1 MSSVPAASVF
11 WGDRIAVEEIGGV
24 PFRMYVERPKRISE
38 LFAFA
43 ERWGSRPY
51 VVQGERVLT
60 FADLKTA
67 VGAKARALTSAGIRR
82 GDRVFVL
89 GWNGPEWVVNFWAC
103 VSAGAV
109 PVAANAWWSEGEL
122 ADALTALKPALTLA
136 DSRGA
141 TRMPTGWRIGQW
153 ETELNQTDA
162 TDEAIPDAA
171 LPNEPS
177 ENDPAVII
185 FTSGTEGQPK
195 AVVLAHRSLLA
206 SLQMLLHIS
215 RRLPQQLDETAGE
228 AILHTGPL
236 FHIGGVG
243 AMLRGVTVGNT
254 LVMPQGRFD
263 PAEALALIE
272 RHKISRWNAVPTM
285 ATRLLEHPDVQQ
297 RDLSSLRALTLGGAP
312 VSAEL
317 LKLMRSGLPG
327 VEARIATGYGLSE
340 NGGQATAAS
349 GADTADRPGS
359 SGRPLPCVEIKI
371 VPRSGMPDGEV
382 FLRSPTQML
391 GYFGEEESPID
402 NEGWL
407 HTGDLGRIDDDG
419 HLWITGR
426 CKDIIIRGGENIAPA
441 AVERALLTISGVS
454 EAAVF
459 GVPHPDL
466 GEEVMAVVVA
476 EGETSPDRLE
486 EQLRAS
492 LASFAVPSRWSLR
505 KEKLPVNM
513 TGKID
518 KAALKAEAVAA
529 CGGQADA
536 ISAAIPK
543 DIPDAP
549 AMQSFQH
556 VTPSLRIFQG
566 ADCLRF
572 LKRELERLN
581 SQRAVIV
588 CGASLAR
595 EGALLD
601 LARSAMGE
609 RCVGIFSGVRAHS
622 PAPAVAEAAQE
633 LRRLEADA
641 VVAIGGGSAIVTAR
655 AASILLAEQGELAS
669 LSTAMD
675 KDGRLRSPKLA
686 APKLPQLIIPTTP
699 TTAMVKAG
707 SAVLDSEAGVRRALF
722 DPKTRAQS
730 IFIHPDFVRSAPR
743 ALVLGSAL
751 NSFALAVEGLTSLA
765 GDPLADALLM
775 HALRLMTTHLAKP
788 ALEGDA
794 VARGELV
801 LAAMLCG
808 QGTDFTGAGV
818 TTALGHI
825 IGSRHHVENGIVN
838 AIMLPHALRFSAEVI
853 QSGLTKVATALGLTS
868 DGDTLLLE
876 SVIAAI
882 DQMCGTL
889 DVPRRLRDVGVPH
902 DALPEIAS
910 LGMADWFLRGNPRP
924 VRTASELQLILEGAW

>member
-1 MSSVPAASVF
+1 MKNTMSSTPAS
-11 WGDRIAVEEIGGV
+11 WGHRIAVEEIGGV
-24 PFRMYVERPKRISE
+24 PFLMYVERPKQIGD

-43 ERWGSRPY
+43 ERWGGRPY
-51 VVQGERVLT
+51 VVQGEQVLT
-60 FADLKTA
+60 FAGLKSA
-67 VGAKARALTSAGIRR
+67 VGAKTRALAAAGIKR
-82 GDRVFVL
+82 GARVFML
-89 GWNGPEWVVNFWAC
+89 GWNGPEWAVNFWAC
-103 VSAGAV
+103 VRAGAV

-122 ADALTALKPALTLA
+122 TDALTALKPALTLA
-136 DSRGA
+136 DPRGA
-141 TRMPTGWRIGQW
+141 AKMSHAWRRGPWETDLDPTG
-153 ETELNQTDA
+153 TA
-162 TDEAIPDAA
+162 AEAVPEDDAA
-171 LPNEPS
+171 LPS
-177 ENDPAVII
+177 EGDPAVII
-185 FTSGTEGQPK
+185 FTSGTEGRPK

-215 RRLPQQLDETAGE
+215 RRLPQQIDETAGE
-228 AILHTGPL
+228 VILHTGPL

-243 AMLRGVTVGNT
+243 ALLRGVTVGNT

-263 PAEALALIE
+263 PADALELIE

-285 ATRLLEHPDVQQ
+285 ATRLLEHPDAHR
-297 RDLSSLRALTLGGAP
+297 RDLRSLRAITLGGAP

-340 NGGQATAAS
+340 NCGQATAAS

-359 SGRPLPCVEIKI
+359 SGRPLPCVELKI
-371 VPRSGMPDGEV
+371 VSRPGMPDGEV
-382 FLRSPTQML
+382 LVRSPSQML

-402 NEGWL
+402 REGWL
-407 HTGDLGRIDDDG
+407 HTGDLGRVDGDG

-426 CKDIIIRGGENIAPA
+426 LKDIIIRGGENIAPA
-441 AVERALLTISGVS
+441 AVERALLDIPGVS

-466 GEEVMAVVVA
+466 GEEVMAVVVV
-476 EGETSPDRLE
+476 EGESSPDRIQ

-505 KEKLPVNM
+505 REKLPVNL
-513 TGKID
+513 TGKVD
-518 KAALKAEAVAA
+518 KAALKAEALAA
-529 CGGQADA
+529 CRGRADDLL
-536 ISAAIPK
+536 AAT
-543 DIPDAP
+543 
-549 AMQSFQH
+549 AMQCFQH
-556 VTPSLRIFQG
+556 VTPPLRIFQG
-566 ADCLRF
+566 ADCLRY
-572 LKRELERLN
+572 LGRELERLN
-581 SQRAVIV
+581 SRRAVIV

-609 RCVGIFSGVRAHS
+609 RCAGVFSGVRAHS
-622 PAPAVAEAAQE
+622 PAPAVAEAAQQ

-641 VVAIGGGSAIVTAR
+641 VVAVGGGSAIVTAR
-655 AASILLAEQGELAS
+655 AASILLAEKGALAS

-675 KDGRLRSPKLA
+675 EHGSLRSPKLA

-707 SAVLDSEAGVRRALF
+707 SAVLDPEAGVRRALF

-743 ALVLGSAL
+743 ALVLGSGL
-751 NSFALAVEGLTSLA
+751 NSFAMAVEGLTSLA

-775 HALRLMTTHLAKP
+775 HAVRLMTAHLASP

-794 VARGELV
+794 AARGELA
-801 LAAMLCG
+801 LAAVLCG
-808 QGTDFTGAGV
+808 QGTDFTGAGI

-853 QSGLTKVATALGLTS
+853 QPGLAKVATALGLEPR
-868 DGDTLLLE
+868 GAKLLLE
-876 SVIAAI
+876 SVIDAVDRI
-882 DQMCGTL
+882 CGAL
-889 DVPRRLRDVGVPH
+889 DAPRRLRDVGVPY
-902 DALPEIAS
+902 DALPEIAT

-924 VRTASELQLILEGAW
+924 VRAASELQQILEGAW

>member
-1 MSSVPAASVF
+1 MENTIWLAPAS
-11 WGDRIAVEEIGGV
+11 WGDHIAVEEIDGV
-24 PFRMYVERPKRISE
+24 PFRMYIERPKRIGD

-43 ERWGSRPY
+43 ERWSARPY

-60 FADLKTA
+60 FAGLKSA
-67 VGAKARALTSAGIRR
+67 VGAKARALAAAGIKR
-82 GDRVFVL
+82 GARVFVL

-103 VSAGAV
+103 VCAGAL

-122 ADALTALKPALTLA
+122 AEALTALKPVLTLA

-141 TRMPTGWRIGQW
+141 ARMPPAWRCGPWEIELAPTG
-153 ETELNQTDA
+153 A
-162 TDEAIPDAA
+162 VAEAIPDPDATS
-171 LPNEPS
+171 PS
-177 ENDPAVII
+177 EGDPAVII
-185 FTSGTEGQPK
+185 FTSGTEGRPK
-195 AVVLAHRSLLA
+195 AVVLAHRSLLS

-215 RRLPQQLDETAGE
+215 RRLPQQLDETSRE
-228 AILHTGPL
+228 VILHTGPL

-243 AMLRGVTVGNT
+243 ALLRGVTVGNT

-263 PAEALALIE
+263 PADALALIE

-285 ATRLLEHPDVQQ
+285 ATRLLEHPDVHR
-297 RDLSSLRALTLGGAP
+297 RDLRSLRAITLGGAP
-312 VSAEL
+312 VHTEL

-327 VEARIATGYGLSE
+327 VEARVATGYGLSE

-359 SGRPLPCVEIKI
+359 SGRPLPCVELKI
-371 VPRSGMPDGEV
+371 VPQPGMPDGEV
-382 FLRSPTQML
+382 LLRSPTQML

-402 NEGWL
+402 REGWL

-441 AVERALLTISGVS
+441 AVERALLAIPGVS

-466 GEEVMAVVVA
+466 GEEVMAVVVT
-476 EGETSPDRLE
+476 EGETSPDRLQ
-486 EQLRAS
+486 EQLRKS

-505 KEKLPVNM
+505 KEKLPVNL
-513 TGKID
+513 TGKVD
-518 KAALKAEAVAA
+518 KAALKAEARAA
-529 CGGQADA
+529 CLNRADDL
-536 ISAAIPK
+536 IAAT
-543 DIPDAP
+543 
-549 AMQSFQH
+549 AMPSFQH
-556 VTPSLRIFQG
+556 VTPPLRVFQG

-572 LKRELERLN
+572 LGRELERLN
-581 SQRAVIV
+581 SRRAVIV

-609 RCVGIFSGVRAHS
+609 RCAGIFSGVRAHS
-622 PAPAVAEAAQE
+622 PAPAVAEAARE
-633 LRRLEADA
+633 LGRLEADA
-641 VVAIGGGSAIVTAR
+641 VVAVGGGSAIVTAR
-655 AASILLAEQGELAS
+655 AASILLAEKGELAS

-675 KDGRLRSPKLA
+675 EHGSLRSPKLA

-707 SAVLDSEAGVRRALF
+707 SAVLDPEAGVRRALF

-730 IFIHPDFVRSAPR
+730 LFIHPDFVRSAPR
-743 ALVLGSAL
+743 ALVLGSGL
-751 NSFALAVEGLTSLA
+751 NSFAMAVEGLTSLA

-775 HALRLMTTHLAKP
+775 QAVRLMTAHLARP
-788 ALEGDA
+788 ALEGDTA
-794 VARGELV
+794 ARGELV
-801 LAAMLCG
+801 LAAVLCG
-808 QGTDFTGAGV
+808 QGTDFTGAGI

-825 IGSRHHVENGIVN
+825 IGSRHHIENGIVN

-853 QSGLTKVATALGLTS
+853 QPGLAKVATALGLTPR
-868 DGDTLLLE
+868 GATLLLE
-876 SVIAAI
+876 SVIEAVERF
-882 DQMCGTL
+882 CGAL
-889 DVPRRLRDVGVPH
+889 DVPRRLRDVGVLH
-902 DALPEIAS
+902 DALPEIVS
-910 LGMADWFLRGNPRP
+910 LGMADWFLRGNPRQ
-924 VRTASELQLILEGAW
+924 VSAASELQQILEGAW

>member
-1 MSSVPAASVF
+1 MSSLPAASVF
-11 WGDRIAVEEIGGV
+11 WGDRIAVEEIGGA
-24 PFRMYVERPKRISE
+24 PFRIYVERPKRISE

-60 FADLKTA
+60 FAGLKTA
-67 VGAKARALTSAGIRR
+67 VGAKSRALAEAGIKR

-89 GWNGPEWVVNFWAC
+89 GWNGPAWVVNFWAC
-103 VSAGAV
+103 VCAGAV

-141 TRMPTGWRIGQW
+141 ARMPTGWRIGSW
-153 ETELNQTDA
+153 EIELDA
-162 TDEAIPDAA
+162 TNTEAETNSDADAA
-171 LPNEPS
+171 LPSKPSEPS

-185 FTSGTEGQPK
+185 FTSGTEGRPK

-215 RRLPQQLDETAGE
+215 RRLPQQPKQGDETAGE

-272 RHKISRWNAVPTM
+272 RHQISRWNAVPTM

-349 GADTADRPGS
+349 GADTAGRPGS
-359 SGRPLPCVEIKI
+359 SGRPLPCVEIRI

-391 GYFGEEESPID
+391 GYFGEDESPID
-402 NEGWL
+402 REGWL
-407 HTGDLGRIDDDG
+407 HTGDLGRLDDDG

-441 AVERALLTISGVS
+441 AVERALLAIPGVS

-476 EGETSPDRLE
+476 EGETSPDRLQE
-486 EQLRAS
+486 HLSTS

-529 CGGQADA
+529 GGSRVSDL
-536 ISAAIPK
+536 ST
-543 DIPDAP
+543 AP
-549 AMQSFQH
+549 VMPSFQH
-556 VTPSLRIFQG
+556 ITPPLRIYQG

-609 RCVGIFSGVRAHS
+609 RCAGIFSGARAHS
-622 PAPAVAEAAQE
+622 PAPAVAEAVQE

-675 KDGRLRSPKLA
+675 KDGTLRSPKLA

-707 SAVLDSEAGVRRALF
+707 SAVLDPEAGERRALF

-751 NSFALAVEGLTSLA
+751 NSFALSVEGLTSLT

-775 HALRLMTTHLAKP
+775 HAVRLMTTHLASP

-794 VARGELV
+794 AGRGELV
-801 LAAMLCG
+801 LAAVLCG
-808 QGTDFTGAGV
+808 QGTDFTGAGA

-838 AIMLPHALRFSAEVI
+838 AIILPHALRFNAEVI
-853 QSGLTKVATALGLTS
+853 QPGLAKVATALGLVS
-868 DGDTLLLE
+868 DGDTLLE

-882 DQMCGTL
+882 DRMCGAL

-910 LGMADWFLRGNPRP
+910 LGMADWFVRGNPRP
-924 VRTASELQLILEGAW
+924 VRSVQELQQILEGAW